1 MPRIAPVT
9 GKSDVPA
16 ESHAVVDQVVK
27 VFGAVRGPFSMLLHS
42 PKLAERILPLVTF
55 FRDDS
60 VVDARAFA
68 RSPSWPRCASARR
81 RTSGRPRWERRAAT
95 G

>member
-1 MPRIAPVT
+1 MPRVAPIT

-16 ESHAVVDQVVK
+16 EHRAVVDGVLK
-27 VFGAVRGPFSMLLHS
+27 IFGNVREPFSRLRHS

-55 FRDDS
+55 FRYES
-60 VVDARAFA
+60 VVEARL
-68 RSPSWPRCASARR
+68 RSIASLTAVR
-81 RTSGRPRWERRAAT
+81 EREA